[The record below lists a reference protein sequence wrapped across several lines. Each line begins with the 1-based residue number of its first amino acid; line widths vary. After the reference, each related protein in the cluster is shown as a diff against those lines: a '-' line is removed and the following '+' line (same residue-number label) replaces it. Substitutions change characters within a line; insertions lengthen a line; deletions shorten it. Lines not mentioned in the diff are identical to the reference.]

1 MKSER
6 IIAKISQLP
15 LLAGVVLVFLVSCSN
30 DMDKIKFFDKKEMP
44 YQTVKNAEILQSKN
58 GRVQMQLTAPS
69 IRKYTGNNARTEYPE
84 GIFIRF
90 FDATMHVKSSLSS
103 KYAIDWERKN
113 IMQARNN
120 VVIIDYQSGD
130 TTYMETLVW
139 NKNIKKIF
147 TNNPLMSVNGSRV
160 TYGDGFESD
169 DAFENPHII
178 HQRGTLEWN
187 DDEFPENE
195 E

>member
-1 MKSER
+1 M
-6 IIAKISQLP
+6 QL
-15 LLAGVVLVFLVSCSN
+15 LLVAGVVLIFFSACSN
-30 DMDKIKFFDKKEMP
+30 DMEKIKFFDKKEMP

-58 GRVQMQLTAPS
+58 GKVQVQLIAPT
-69 IRKYTGNNARTEYPE
+69 IRKYTGNNARTEYPD
-84 GIFIRF
+84 GVFIQF
-90 FDATMHVKSSLSS
+90 FDDDKHVKSSLSS

-120 VVIIDYQSGD
+120 VVLIDYQSGD
-130 TTYMETLVW
+130 TTYMETLIW
-139 NKNIKKIF
+139 NKNTKKIF
-147 TNNPLMSVNGSRV
+147 TNNPLMSVNGQRV

-178 HQRGTLEWN
+178 HQRGTLEW
-187 DDEFPENE
+187 DDEEVEADE